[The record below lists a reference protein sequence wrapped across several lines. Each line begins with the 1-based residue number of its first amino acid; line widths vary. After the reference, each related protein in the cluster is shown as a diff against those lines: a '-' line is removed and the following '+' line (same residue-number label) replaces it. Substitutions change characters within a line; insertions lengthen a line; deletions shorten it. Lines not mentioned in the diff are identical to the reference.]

1 MNNCHTMF
9 IGYSCYSEVVVMTI
23 EQIDPSKVMIVLG
36 SNDMKDFSLEYNT
49 LSFSDPHSRKILS
62 RLLTLACSK
71 TGMSIDNKK
80 MLVEALPHKSG
91 CLILLTLKPKTK
103 RRVYRVKKPEK
114 CLCCI
119 FSDVERLISASVAL
133 SKSLPENSVFYYN
146 DKYYLLI
153 DKNVALYPLALL
165 EEFSECYI
173 CSGIA
178 AAKVKEA
185 GREIGDIAVM
195 AKYFNNV

>member
-1 MNNCHTMF
+1 
-9 IGYSCYSEVVVMTI
+9 MTI
-23 EQIDPSKVMIVLG
+23 EQIDRSKVMIVLG

-91 CLILLTLKPKTK
+91 CLIVLTLKPKTK
-103 RRVYRVKKPEK
+103 RRVYRVKKPDK

-119 FSDVERLISASVAL
+119 FGGVDGLINSAVAL
-133 SKSLPENSVFYYN
+133 KGSLPDNRVYFFN
-146 DKYYLLI
+146 NKYYLLI
-153 DKNVALYPLALL
+153 EGNTSLYTLARL
-165 EEFSECYI
+165 EEFSDCYM
-173 CSGIA
+173 CSKTA
-178 AAKVKEA
+178 AARVAEA
-185 GREIGDIAVM
+185 GKELGDIRVM
-195 AKYFNNV
+195 GKYFGKV

>member
-1 MNNCHTMF
+1 
-9 IGYSCYSEVVVMTI
+9 MTI

-36 SNDMKDFSLEYNT
+36 NNDMKDFSLEYNT

-80 MLVEALPHKSG
+80 MIVEALPHKSG

-103 RRVYRVKKPEK
+103 RRAYRIKKADK
-114 CLCCI
+114 YLCCI
-119 FSDVERLISASVAL
+119 FPDAERLINASVAL
-133 SKSLPENSVFYYN
+133 NGRLPENSVFYCN

-153 DKNVALYPLALL
+153 EKNLALHTLATL
-165 EEFSECYI
+165 EEFSECYM
-173 CSGIA
+173 CSKIA
-178 AAKVKEA
+178 IAKVREA
-185 GREIGDIAVM
+185 GSEIGNMTVM
-195 AKYFNNV
+195 AKYFE

>member
-1 MNNCHTMF
+1 
-9 IGYSCYSEVVVMTI
+9 MTI

-49 LSFSDPHSRKILS
+49 LSFKDPHSRKILS

-71 TGMSIDNKK
+71 TGMNVDNKK

-103 RRVYRVKKPEK
+103 RRVYRVKKPNR

-119 FSDVERLISASVAL
+119 FFDVEKLICASVAL
-133 SKSLPENSVFYYN
+133 YSKLPENMIYNYN

-153 DKNVALYPLALL
+153 EDNIALRVLAQL
-165 EEFSECYI
+165 EEFSDCYV
-173 CSGIA
+173 CSKIA
-178 AAKVKEA
+178 AAKVREA
-185 GREIGDIAVM
+185 GKKIGEMAVIA
-195 AKYFNNV
+195 KHF

>member
-1 MNNCHTMF
+1 
-9 IGYSCYSEVVVMTI
+9 MTI

-103 RRVYRVKKPEK
+103 RRVYRVKKPSK

-119 FSDVERLISASVAL
+119 FSDVERLIKASVAL
-133 SKSLPENSVFYYN
+133 RKSLPENSVFYYN

-173 CSGIA
+173 CSKIA
-178 AAKVKEA
+178 AAKVREA
-185 GREIGDIAVM
+185 GREIGDIAVL

>member
-1 MNNCHTMF
+1 
-9 IGYSCYSEVVVMTI
+9 MTI

-49 LSFSDPHSRKILS
+49 LSFNDPHSRKILS

-91 CLILLTLKPKTK
+91 CLILLTLKPKAT
-103 RRVYRVKKPEK
+103 RRVYRVKKPNR

-119 FSDVERLISASVAL
+119 FTDIERLVRASLAL
-133 SKSLPENSVFYYN
+133 CLRLPENRIFYYN

-153 DKNVALYPLALL
+153 EDNIALHALAQL
-165 EEFSECYI
+165 EEFSDCYV
-173 CSGIA
+173 CSKIA
-178 AAKVKEA
+178 AAKVREA
-185 GREIGDIAVM
+185 GTEIGDVRIIA
-195 AKYFNNV
+195 KHFN

>member
-1 MNNCHTMF
+1 
-9 IGYSCYSEVVVMTI
+9 MTI

-36 SNDMKDFSLEYNT
+36 SNDMKDFSIEYNT
-49 LSFSDPHSRKILS
+49 LSFKDPHSRKILS

-71 TGMSIDNKK
+71 TGISIDNKK

-103 RRVYRVKKPEK
+103 RRVYRVKKPDR

-119 FSDVERLISASVAL
+119 FADVESLIGAAVAL
-133 SKSLPENSVFYYN
+133 RSRLRENRVYGFR

-153 DKNVALYPLALL
+153 GENIALGTLALL
-165 EEFSECYI
+165 EEFADCYVCSE
-173 CSGIA
+173 IA
-178 AAKVKEA
+178 AAKIREA
-185 GREIGDIAVM
+185 GSGIGDIRVM
-195 AKYFNNV
+195 ADYFI

>member
-1 MNNCHTMF
+1 
-9 IGYSCYSEVVVMTI
+9 MTI
-23 EQIDPSKVMIVLG
+23 EQIDSGKVMIVLG

-49 LSFSDPHSRKILS
+49 LSFNDPHSRKILS

-103 RRVYRVKKPEK
+103 RRVYRVKKPNR

-119 FSDVERLISASVAL
+119 FTDVERLIRASLAL
-133 SKSLPENSVFYYN
+133 CSKLPENKIYSYR

-153 DKNVALYPLALL
+153 EDNIALHALSQL
-165 EEFSECYI
+165 EEFSDCYV
-173 CSGIA
+173 CSKIA
-178 AAKVKEA
+178 AAKVREA
-185 GREIGDIAVM
+185 GREIGDVRLIA
-195 AKYFNNV
+195 KHF

>member
-1 MNNCHTMF
+1 MF
-9 IGYSCYSEVVVMTI
+9 IGNRNNPKVVTMTI

-36 SNDMKDFSLEYNT
+36 SSDMKDFSLEYST
-49 LSFSDPHSRKILS
+49 LSFKDPHSRKILS

-103 RRVYRVKKPEK
+103 RRVYRVKKPDM

-119 FSDVERLISASVAL
+119 FADVEKLISASVAL
-133 SKSLPENSVFYYN
+133 RTKLHENKVYSFK

-153 DKNVALYPLALL
+153 DENVALGTLALL
-165 EEFSECYI
+165 EEFADCYV
-173 CSGIA
+173 CSKIS

-185 GREIGDIAVM
+185 GSYTGDLRVM
-195 AKYFNNV
+195 ADFFI

>member
-1 MNNCHTMF
+1 
-9 IGYSCYSEVVVMTI
+9 MTI

-36 SNDMKDFSLEYNT
+36 NNDMKDFSLEYNT

-71 TGMSIDNKK
+71 TGISIDNKK

-103 RRVYRVKKPEK
+103 RRAYRIKKADRY
-114 CLCCI
+114 LCCI
-119 FSDVERLISASVAL
+119 FPDVERLITASVAL
-133 SKSLPENSVFYYN
+133 KDKLPENIVFYFD

-153 DKNVALYPLALL
+153 EKNIALHALAAL
-165 EEFSECYI
+165 EEFSQCYM
-173 CSGIA
+173 CSKIA

-185 GREIGDIAVM
+185 GREIGNTEVM
-195 AKYFNNV
+195 AKYF

>member
-1 MNNCHTMF
+1 
-9 IGYSCYSEVVVMTI
+9 MTI

-36 SNDMKDFSLEYNT
+36 NNDMKDFSLEYNT

-103 RRVYRVKKPEK
+103 RRAFRIKKPDRY
-114 CLCCI
+114 LCCI
-119 FSDVERLISASVAL
+119 FADVERLISAAAAL
-133 SKSLPENSVFYYN
+133 KDRLPENSVFYFN

-153 DKNVALYPLALL
+153 EKNLALHTLATL
-165 EEFSECYI
+165 EEFSECYM
-173 CSGIA
+173 CSKIA
-178 AAKVKEA
+178 TAKVREA
-185 GREIGDIAVM
+185 GSEIGDITVM
-195 AKYFNNV
+195 AKYFK